1 MKAPIAVL
9 SFRLELGPNTLF
21 YRRLFMVL
29 NQAQTG
35 IENKW
40 TNYRT
45 MGPMVHIQKKTIIIP
60 MRGLYSSGH
69 LIQPF
74 LVPTT
79 LISWSF
85 TLTHILTTRR
95 RWRWPMIKFPNKL
108 GNSLNLFNQE
118 WTKSLTKS
126 VERYLCDIKSFAS
139 FNWVTFISPE
149 NWYWSLEKNTAA
161 VIIQRSKHFECVHDR
176 IQGNQRIYEIT
187 KLEEAQGKMICQ
199 WAS

>member
-1 MKAPIAVL
+1 
-9 SFRLELGPNTLF
+9 
-21 YRRLFMVL
+21 
-29 NQAQTG
+29 
-35 IENKW
+35 
-40 TNYRT
+40 
-45 MGPMVHIQKKTIIIP
+45 
-60 MRGLYSSGH
+60 
-69 LIQPF
+69 
-74 LVPTT
+74 
-79 LISWSF
+79 
-85 TLTHILTTRR
+85 
-95 RWRWPMIKFPNKL
+95 MIKFPNKL

-149 NWYWSLEKNTAA
+149 NWYWSLEKNRAA

-176 IQGNQRIYEIT
+176 IPGNQRIYEIT